1 VARVIVMA
9 DIETGEHTPIL
20 FDEQVCAIH
29 VDDKHSAFQLIE
41 RLSWAIHDAE
51 AIERDQQPAHEPGRS
66 SRAQALGA
74 GPLAEGVSA

>member
-1 VARVIVMA
+1 VARIIVMA

-29 VDDKHSAFQLIE
+29 VDDKHSALQLIE

-51 AIERDQQPAHEPGRS
+51 AIERDEQRAHQPGPARVH
-66 SRAQALGA
+66 ALGT
-74 GPLAEGVSA
+74 GPLPEGVSG

>member
-1 VARVIVMA
+1 MARIIVMA

-51 AIERDQQPAHEPGRS
+51 AIERDQQRAHQPGPPRV
-66 SRAQALGA
+66 QAFGA
-74 GPLAEGVSA
+74 GPLPEGVSG

>member
-1 VARVIVMA
+1 VARIVVLA

-20 FDEQVCAIH
+20 FDEQVSAIH
-29 VDDKHSAFQLIE
+29 VDNKHSAFQLIE

-51 AIERDQQPAHEPGRS
+51 AIERDQSPTHEPRS

-74 GPLAEGVSA
+74 GPLADGVSA